1 MEFIYNKKQDLHRIL
16 GGYIHKQTVG
26 IVAVLVWQ
34 NMMFIS
40 SEIAKK
46 DLDIK
51 VELPNHE
58 GFYLDIKTEF
68 TNRRI
73 KIDKNKN
80 LDFKLFKDES
90 FSVSLPYTGGI

>member
-1 MEFIYNKKQDLHRIL
+1 MEFIHKKTDLTRAL
-16 GGYIHKQTVG
+16 GGYIYKNTTG
-26 IVAVLVWQ
+26 IVAVLIWQ
-34 NMMFIS
+34 NMLFIS

-90 FSVSLPYTGGI
+90 FNVILPYTGGV